1 MHSNM
6 LTPKQKAIRISQI
19 ATIMR
24 ECQDGHCDETYLRNR
39 GVTGAEMTTLVPR
52 AVEEANAASI
62 RRAA

>member
-1 MHSNM
+1 MHTKL

-24 ECQDGHCDETYLRNR
+24 ECQDGHCTEAYLRNR
-39 GVTGAEMTTLVPR
+39 GVTGVEMETLVPL
-52 AVEEANAASI
+52 AVEEANATAD